1 MSPRLV
7 VVGCGGQG
15 REIAAIAALAQGGIE
30 SPADLAFIDDSPS
43 VENLKFVQNLG
54 HEFLGTTEHLSLL
67 DESTRY
73 LIGVADGLI
82 RERLAHRAESSG
94 LTATTLVHPD
104 ATVGPT
110 CVLGPGTVLWA
121 GARLSTNV
129 ALGRHV
135 HVNQNATVGHDTVA
149 HDFATINPAAAVSGT
164 VMLGSRSLV
173 GAGAVVL
180 QGLTI
185 GETAIVGAGA
195 CVTRSVPDNATA
207 KGVPARWSR

>member
-30 SPADLAFIDDSPS
+30 SPADLVFVDDSPS
-43 VENLKFVQNLG
+43 VENLKVVQDLG
-54 HEFLGTTEHLSLL
+54 HEFLGTTEHMSLL
-67 DESTRY
+67 DEATRY
-73 LIGVADGLI
+73 IIGVADGLT
-82 RERLAHRAESSG
+82 RDRLAHRAESCG
-94 LTATTLVHPD
+94 LTATHLVHPD
-104 ATVGPT
+104 ATVGPN

-121 GARLSTNV
+121 GARLSSNV

-135 HVNQNATVGHDTVA
+135 HVNQNVTVGHDTVA
-149 HDFATINPAAAVSGT
+149 DDFATINPSAAVSGRVT
-164 VMLGSRSLV
+164 LGLYSLV

-185 GETAIVGAGA
+185 GESAIVGASA
-195 CVTRSVPDNATA
+195 CVTKSVPDNATA

>member
-135 HVNQNATVGHDTVA
+135 HVNHPG
-149 HDFATINPAAAVSGT
+149 VSSC
-164 VMLGSRSLV
+164 L
-173 GAGAVVL
+173 
-180 QGLTI
+180 
-185 GETAIVGAGA
+185 
-195 CVTRSVPDNATA
+195 
-207 KGVPARWSR
+207 